1 MRSLQ
6 WYLLLPAIISPVASF
21 VPPYIGSTAAVRV
34 LGSNGVAVGYALA
47 RPRRSSLASTRMCMA
62 GSASESQGSDFR
74 DLFLSSVRNLLRSVA
89 VALAAAIIVL
99 QASIGLKDM
108 SQGSDKSKTTPAAP
122 VAERR
127 VTSATDDATMT
138 KRNSKAILMLSAG
151 SGAALVA
158 HSVLSA
164 MNYKESP
171 TYKTRH

>member
-1 MRSLQ
+1 
-6 WYLLLPAIISPVASF
+6 
-21 VPPYIGSTAAVRV
+21 
-34 LGSNGVAVGYALA
+34 
-47 RPRRSSLASTRMCMA
+47 MA
-62 GSASESQGSDFR
+62 GSASESQELDFR
-74 DLFLSSVRNLLRSVA
+74 AQVLSTVRNLLRSVA

-99 QASIGLKDM
+99 QASIGLKEL
-108 SQGSDKSKTTPAAP
+108 SQGSDKSKTTSAAP
-122 VAERR
+122 VAVRR